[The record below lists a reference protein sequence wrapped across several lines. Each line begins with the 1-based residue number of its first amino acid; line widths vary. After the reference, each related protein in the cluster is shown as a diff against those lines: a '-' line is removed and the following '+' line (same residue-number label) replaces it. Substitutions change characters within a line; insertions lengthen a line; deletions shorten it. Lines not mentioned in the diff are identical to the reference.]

1 MVEEF
6 AAQAT
11 LSIVI
16 PAYRSQTLDV
26 VLESVRELQ
35 AEVVVVDSSPSEL
48 PELSEKADVCRLPQR
63 TPPGEARNIGAKR
76 TRTDFIL
83 FLDSDVKLTETSR
96 AFIRNQLANP
106 EHDVVR
112 VCKT

>member
-1 MVEEF
+1 M
-6 AAQAT
+6 AQAT

-16 PAYRSQTLDV
+16 PSYRSQTLDV

-35 AEVVVVDSSPSEL
+35 AEVVVVDSSPTEL
-48 PELSEKADVCRLPQR
+48 RELSEKVDVCRLPQR
-63 TPPGEARNIGAKR
+63 TPAGEARNIGAKM